1 MKNPNAIAANFYGT
15 DQTRF
20 NLKGGSR
27 MMVRRPRPR
36 FVMGGAIKFGNIPK
50 LKKTEKRNI
59 YS

>member
-27 MMVRRPRPR
+27 MKISRPR
-36 FVMGGAIKFGNIPK
+36 FVSGGGIKFPNIPK

>member
-27 MMVRRPRPR
+27 MMVRRPR
-36 FVMGGAIKFGNIPK
+36 FAVGGAIKFGNIPK